1 MAIDPEV
8 ISPSSK
14 KASKLGQYIPKWVF
28 YSAGG
33 LGVFVLV
40 GLIKA
45 LLPVIG
51 MAFLLAFI
59 WSQST
64 TTKKYWEICSPRIQA
79 FFERPL
85 DELSSDNEMVNGWD
99 CPIEDVNYKD

>member
-14 KASKLGQYIPKWVF
+14 KCSRAGKYLPKWVI
-28 YSAGG
+28 YTSGG
-33 LGVFVLV
+33 VGVLVLV

-51 MAFLLAFI
+51 MAFLLTFI

-64 TTKKYWEICSPRIQA
+64 TIRRY
-79 FFERPL
+79 
-85 DELSSDNEMVNGWD
+85 
-99 CPIEDVNYKD
+99 

>member
-14 KASKLGQYIPKWVF
+14 KSSRAGRYFPKWLT

-33 LGVFVLV
+33 IVVLILV

-45 LLPVIG
+45 LLPAIG

-59 WSQST
+59 WSQSKT
-64 TTKKYWEICSPRIQA
+64 TQRY
-79 FFERPL
+79 
-85 DELSSDNEMVNGWD
+85 
-99 CPIEDVNYKD
+99 

>member
-8 ISPSSK
+8 ITPSSK
-14 KASKLGQYIPKWVF
+14 KGSRSGRYFPKWAI

-33 LGVFVLV
+33 IGVVILV

-64 TTKKYWEICSPRIQA
+64 TARRY
-79 FFERPL
+79 
-85 DELSSDNEMVNGWD
+85 
-99 CPIEDVNYKD
+99 

>member
-14 KASKLGQYIPKWVF
+14 QGNRAGRYLPKWAF

-33 LGVFVLV
+33 IGVLVLV

-64 TTKKYWEICSPRIQA
+64 KIQ
-79 FFERPL
+79 RH
-85 DELSSDNEMVNGWD
+85 
-99 CPIEDVNYKD
+99 